1 MDGFLLGRR
10 GGHRPN
16 RAGRTR
22 DPSRH
27 VPPASMALSPP
38 HSTPQHPAAR
48 AHTFGLTVHDE
59 LNHTSRTPALCVRI
73 QAPSRHMTKHRSGG
87 IPSPFTK
94 GTGIHVLASP
104 WSPTSGEPHSLPPLQ
119 TKAGPRL
126 REGHVTSPSPSQP
139 PQTRS
144 ALQRERWSAN
154 ICSPGIGPSRRGERR
169 WILHL
174 RHMTANGS
182 STPAPHASDSLR
194 NPAGSG
200 GGGGREEPLGHHTTT
215 SPGGRHCR
223 TSAKRP
229 HQDSEPD
236 QVVTT
241 HLPMSQHA
249 SV

>member
-1 MDGFLLGRR
+1 
-10 GGHRPN
+10 
-16 RAGRTR
+16 
-22 DPSRH
+22 
-27 VPPASMALSPP
+27 MALSPP

-94 GTGIHVLASP
+94 GTGIHALASP
-104 WSPTSGEPHSLPPLQ
+104 WSPASGEPHSLPPLQ

-126 REGHVTSPSPSQP
+126 REGYVTSPSPSQP

-144 ALQRERWSAN
+144 TLQRERWSAN
-154 ICSPGIGPSRRGERR
+154 ICSPGIGPSRGGERR
-169 WILHL
+169 WTLHL
-174 RHMTANGS
+174 WHMTANGS

-200 GGGGREEPLGHHTTT
+200 GEG
-215 SPGGRHCR
+215 
-223 TSAKRP
+223 
-229 HQDSEPD
+229 
-236 QVVTT
+236 
-241 HLPMSQHA
+241 
-249 SV
+249 

>member
-1 MDGFLLGRR
+1 MDGFFWE
-10 GGHRPN
+10 GGEGIGPTEP
-16 RAGRTR
+16 AG
-22 DPSRH
+22 PGLHH
-27 VPPASMALSPP
+27 VTSPPASMALSPP

-59 LNHTSRTPALCVRI
+59 LNHTSRTPALCERI

-87 IPSPFTK
+87 IPSSFTK
-94 GTGIHVLASP
+94 GTGIHALASP

-169 WILHL
+169 WTLHL

-182 STPAPHASDSLR
+182 STPAPHAADSLR
-194 NPAGSG
+194 NPAGPG
-200 GGGGREEPLGHHTTT
+200 GGGGVLWPPHVNISRRAALQNLRQATAPRLGT
-215 SPGGRHCR
+215 
-223 TSAKRP
+223 
-229 HQDSEPD
+229 
-236 QVVTT
+236 
-241 HLPMSQHA
+241 
-249 SV
+249 